1 MVTAIEEPT
10 THVSGSHA
18 SFRVLIAG
26 AGPAAVEAALTLQ
39 RLAGE
44 RVTVTI
50 VAPERSVHLPPTAL
64 APFAAGREVRPSLDV
79 IGRTSVRRGKLEV
92 VDVAAREVRLDDG
105 ETLEY
110 DALLVAVGGIQ
121 RLPFGRALAY
131 GSAGSEERMH
141 GLIQDLEDG
150 YIKRVAFV
158 VPPGSSWSLPV
169 YELALMTAERAFDM
183 CVNVEFTL
191 ITHERAPLGIFGPE
205 TARDVEHLLETVGV
219 AIRSGVDADMS
230 SGAIELRPTGERID
244 VDRVVT
250 VPVLSGPMIGGLPHD
265 HAGFLPVDAHGRVLA
280 APGVYAAGDVT
291 DFAIK
296 QGGIACQQA
305 DAAAEAIAA
314 DAGVD
319 IEPTPFVAVLR
330 GLLLTEHD
338 TLWMRR
344 DLSSHDE
351 PSFEDWPQTKFAGR
365 ELSRLLSAPDGRPR

>member
-10 THVSGSHA
+10 THVSGSHGQ
-18 SFRVLIAG
+18 FRVLIAG

-64 APFAAGREVRPSLDV
+64 APFAAGRELHPSLDV
-79 IGRTSVRRGKLEV
+79 VARTNVRRGKLEV
-92 VDVAAREVRLDDG
+92 VDVDAHEVRLDDG

-230 SGAIELRPTGERID
+230 SGAIDLDGFH
-244 VDRVVT
+244 V
-250 VPVLSGPMIGGLPHD
+250 
-265 HAGFLPVDAHGRVLA
+265 HAPQR
-280 APGVYAAGDVT
+280 
-291 DFAIK
+291 
-296 QGGIACQQA
+296 
-305 DAAAEAIAA
+305 
-314 DAGVD
+314 
-319 IEPTPFVAVLR
+319 R
-330 GLLLTEHD
+330 G
-338 TLWMRR
+338 
-344 DLSSHDE
+344 
-351 PSFEDWPQTKFAGR
+351 
-365 ELSRLLSAPDGRPR
+365 